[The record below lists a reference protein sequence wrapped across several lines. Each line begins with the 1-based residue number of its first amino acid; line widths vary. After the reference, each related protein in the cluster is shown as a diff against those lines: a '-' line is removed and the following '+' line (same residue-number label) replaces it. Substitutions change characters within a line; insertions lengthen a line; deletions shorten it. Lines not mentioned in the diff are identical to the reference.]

1 MLFGVFGGDQD
12 VVDIVEYV
20 RYIAEYFVQKA
31 LKVLPRFFLKPDGV
45 RESRNNPNGVIMPVF
60 FYIFF
65 LDGDFDKYP
74 LSCENVAEVGKAP
87 HWVLVNCCLVVEQA
101 VIAAKR
107 HPPQEVD
114 GVHVHGLTLGF
125 QATINGEAHSPFLH
139 TPSSHSFSISAFT
152 TANLSRAG
160 F

>member
-1 MLFGVFGGDQD
+1 
-12 VVDIVEYV
+12 
-20 RYIAEYFVQKA
+20 
-31 LKVLPRFFLKPDGV
+31 
-45 RESRNNPNGVIMPVF
+45 MPVF

-65 LDGDFDKYP
+65 LDGDLMIAFKQGDFDKYP

-87 HWVLVNCCLVVEQA
+87 HWVLVNCCLGVELA

-125 QATINGEAHSPFLH
+125 QATINGEAHSPFPLLH
-139 TPSSHSFSISAFT
+139 TPSLHSFSISAFT